1 VDWGSLGANTGIIVV
16 DEKKNI
22 KRRAGAA
29 SRRRRAMLKALLL
42 LPLLGAAL
50 LSLVPNRSVDLM
62 RHVASLFAAATML
75 CAALLLVSFDPA
87 SAEFQFFETRPWN
100 PRVGSHL
107 ALGIDGIS
115 LPMVVLATVLCF
127 VAIFSSSGIRSGA
140 KLYFSLLLILETSLL
155 IVFTARDWSLFYVC
169 WELTLIPL
177 FFLIDRLG
185 GANRHR
191 AALNFVLY
199 TLGGSVFMLI
209 ALLLLYDVAPGHS
222 FAMADMA
229 AGSAQLPVRTQV
241 LVFLGLLLGFGV
253 KMPIVPLHG
262 WLPLAHVEA
271 PSPIS
276 ILLSGILLKM
286 GAYGLIRAAAT
297 LPAAVQ
303 ALQDGLAL
311 LALISLI
318 YGAVLA
324 WRQTDLKAMIAYS
337 SISHMGVVL
346 LGIAA
351 LNPAGL
357 SGALTQ
363 MVAHGLTAGLLF
375 LLIGLLY
382 ERTHS
387 RDLAAYGSLNR
398 FAPRFAGFIVFTLLA
413 SVGLPG
419 SAGFIAEL
427 QVLIGAYRRWGGLA
441 GAAVGRCPDLRSLRP
456 ARHSLPVDRSRAAVR
471 CAAGRRRPVCR
482 PQSRGVC
489 GGVAVDRGNCRH
501 RFLPGAFALAD
512 GLVAGQA
519 GRTVRSLSEFIC
531 SSGKRRCRACRCF
544 AARTCLPAAHCPSS
558 AGAGA
563 AA

>member
-1 VDWGSLGANTGIIVV
+1 
-16 DEKKNI
+16 
-22 KRRAGAA
+22 
-29 SRRRRAMLKALLL
+29 MLKALLL
-42 LPLLGAAL
+42 LPLLGAGL
-50 LSLVPNRSVDLM
+50 LSLLPNRSVDLM
-62 RHVASLFAAATML
+62 RHLASIAAAATML
-75 CAALLLVSFDPA
+75 CAGLLLVDFDAA
-87 SAEFQFFETRPWN
+87 SAEIQFFETRPWN

-107 ALGIDGIS
+107 ALGVDGVS

-127 VAIFSSSGIRSGA
+127 VAIFSSTGIRSGA
-140 KLYFSLLLILETSLL
+140 KLYFSLLLVLETSLL

-229 AGSAQLPVRTQV
+229 AGGAQLPVRTQV
-241 LVFLGLLLGFGV
+241 LVFLGLLIGFGV

-286 GAYGLIRAAAT
+286 GAYGLIRAAGT

-303 ALQDGLAL
+303 ALQDWLAL
-311 LALISLI
+311 LALVSLI

-351 LNPAGL
+351 LNEPGL

-398 FAPRFAGFIVFTLLA
+398 IAPRFAVFLVFTLLA

-427 QVLIGAYRRWGGLA
+427 QVLIGAYARWGGWLVLMSVAVLVSAAYALRAIRCLSTGPERPFSAAPA
-441 GAAVGRCPDLRSLRP
+441 GVAHFADLKRTE
-456 ARHSLPVDRSRAAVR
+456 
-471 CAAGRRRPVCR
+471 CAA
-482 PQSRGVC
+482 
-489 GGVAVDRGNCRH
+489 AW
-501 RFLPGAFALAD
+501 LL
-512 GLVAGQA
+512 
-519 GRTVRSLSEFIC
+519 
-531 SSGKRRCRACRCF
+531 
-544 AARTCLPAAHCPSS
+544 S
-558 AGAGA
+558 AGIVSIGFYPAPLLRLMASSLARLARPFGV
-563 AA
+563 

>member
-1 VDWGSLGANTGIIVV
+1 MATAQAVNAGIIVV
-16 DEKKNI
+16 HEEKNF
-22 KRRAGAA
+22 KRN
-29 SRRRRAMLKALLL
+29 RRCGESVPENMLKALLL

-50 LSLVPNRSVDLM
+50 LWLLPSRNADLQ
-62 RHVASLFAAATML
+62 RYVASLAAAGTMW
-75 CAALLLVSFDPA
+75 CAWRLAVDFDPA
-87 SAEFQFFETRPWN
+87 GPDVQFFETRPWN
-100 PRVGSHL
+100 PRLGSSL
-107 ALGIDGIS
+107 ALGLDGIS
-115 LPMVVLATVLCF
+115 LAMVVLATILCF
-127 VAIFSSSGIRSGA
+127 VAIVSSSAVRDGTRNGA
-140 KLYFSLLLILETSLL
+140 RLYFSLILVLETALL
-155 IVFTARDWSLFYVC
+155 VVFSARDWSLFYVC

-222 FAMADMA
+222 FAMVDMA
-229 AGSAQLPVRTQV
+229 AGSSQLPVKTQV
-241 LVFLGLLLGFGV
+241 LVFLGLLIGFGV

-286 GAYGLIRAAAT
+286 GAYGLLRAVWT
-297 LPAAVQ
+297 LPAAAL
-303 ALQDGLAL
+303 ALQDWLAALAL
-311 LALISLI
+311 LSLV

-351 LNPAGL
+351 LNQAGL
-357 SGALTQ
+357 NGAATQ
-363 MVAHGLTAGLLF
+363 MVAHGFAAGLLF

-387 RDLAAYGSLNR
+387 RNLADYGSLNR
-398 FAPRFAGFIVFTLLA
+398 SAPRFALFIVFSLLA

-427 QVLIGAYRRWGGLA
+427 HVLIGAYSRWGGWL
-441 GAAVGRCPDLRSLRP
+441 VLL
-456 ARHSLPVDRSRAAVR
+456 
-471 CAAGRRRPVCR
+471 
-482 PQSRGVC
+482 
-489 GGVAVDRGNCRH
+489 
-501 RFLPGAFALAD
+501 ALAVLISAAYALRAIRCLST
-512 GLVAGQA
+512 GPE
-519 GRTVRSLSEFIC
+519 RT
-531 SSGKRRCRACRCF
+531 SGTA
-544 AARTCLPAAHCPSS
+544 P
-558 AGAGA
+558 AGA
-563 AA
+563 AAFADLGRLEVATAALLSGGILVIGFYPAPLLRLMAASVAKLAQPFGG

>member
-1 VDWGSLGANTGIIVV
+1 MAANAGIIVV
-16 DEKKNI
+16 HEKKNF
-22 KRRAGAA
+22 KGGRAIARGRCL
-29 SRRRRAMLKALLL
+29 SMLKALLL
-42 LPLLGAAL
+42 LPLLGAGL
-50 LSLVPNRSVDLM
+50 LSLLPNRSVDLM
-62 RHVASLFAAATML
+62 RHLASIAAAATML
-75 CAALLLVSFDPA
+75 CAGLLLVDFDA
-87 SAEFQFFETRPWN
+87 ANAEIQFFETRPWN

-107 ALGIDGIS
+107 ALGVDGVS
-115 LPMVVLATVLCF
+115 LPMVILATVLCF
-127 VAIFSSSGIRSGA
+127 VVIFSSTGIRSGA

-229 AGSAQLPVRTQV
+229 AGGAQLPVRTQV
-241 LVFLGLLLGFGV
+241 LVFLGLLIGFGV

-286 GAYGLIRAAAT
+286 GAYGLIRAVGT
-297 LPAAVQ
+297 LPAAAQ
-303 ALQDGLAL
+303 ALQDWLAL
-311 LALISLI
+311 LALVSLI

-324 WRQTDLKAMIAYS
+324 WRQTDLKAMVAYS

-351 LNPAGL
+351 LNEPGL

-398 FAPRFAGFIVFTLLA
+398 IAPRFAVFLVFTLLA

-419 SAGFIAEL
+419 NAGFIAEL
-427 QVLIGAYRRWGGLA
+427 QILIGAYGRWGGWLVLMSVAVVISAAYALRAIRCLSTGPERPFGGVPA
-441 GAAVGRCPDLRSLRP
+441 GVAHFADLKRTE
-456 ARHSLPVDRSRAAVR
+456 
-471 CAAGRRRPVCR
+471 CAA
-482 PQSRGVC
+482 
-489 GGVAVDRGNCRH
+489 AW
-501 RFLPGAFALAD
+501 LL
-512 GLVAGQA
+512 
-519 GRTVRSLSEFIC
+519 
-531 SSGKRRCRACRCF
+531 
-544 AARTCLPAAHCPSS
+544 S
-558 AGAGA
+558 AGIVSIGFYPAPLLRLMASSLAKLARPFGV
-563 AA
+563 